1 MDNKIRKASHADTDR
16 LAVSLARAFD
26 DDPVINWLARKDNK
40 RVQGIESLFRSCIAD
55 LCLRHEHVF
64 TTEDASGGALWY
76 PPGTSDISLARQLS
90 TAKRIIPFAGWT
102 GLLRLAMAQEAS
114 HKNHPREKNYYLQF
128 IGVDPKHHGRG
139 IGAALIKPVMELC
152 DTEKCGAYVE
162 SSKEINIG
170 FYMRFGFEVTGKIV
184 LGKGA
189 PPVWSMW
196 RKPGVLP

>member
-1 MDNKIRKASHADTDR
+1 MNNNIRKASRADTGR

-40 RVQGIESLFRSCIAD
+40 RVQGIQSLFRSCIAD

-64 TTEDASGGALWY
+64 TTEDVSGGSLWY
-76 PPGTSDISLARQLS
+76 PPGASEISFIRQLCM
-90 TAKRIIPFAGWT
+90 ANKMIHFVGWT
-102 GLLRLAMAQEAS
+102 GLLRLAMAQDMS
-114 HKNHPREKNYYLQF
+114 HKKHPREKNYYLQF
-128 IGVDPKHHGRG
+128 IGVAPGHRGRG
-139 IGAALIKPVMELC
+139 TGAALIKPIMEIC

-162 SSKEINIG
+162 SSKEINLG
-170 FYMRFGFEVTGKIV
+170 FYRRFGFEITGKIV

-196 RKPGVLP
+196 RNPRS

>member
-1 MDNKIRKASHADTDR
+1 MNNKIRKASHADTGR

-40 RVQGIESLFRSCIAD
+40 RVHGIESLFKTCIAD

-64 TTEDASGGALWY
+64 TPEDLSGGALWF
-76 PPGTSDISLARQLS
+76 PPETSEISFIRQLS
-90 TAKRIIPFAGWT
+90 LANKMIPFTGWT
-102 GLLRLAMAQEAS
+102 GLLRLALSQDKAHRTRPS
-114 HKNHPREKNYYLQF
+114 EKFYYLQF

-139 IGAALIKPVMELC
+139 TGAALLKPVLDIC
-152 DTEKCGAYVE
+152 DAKRCGAYLE

-170 FYMRFGFEVTGKIV
+170 FYRRFGFEVTGKIV
-184 LGKGA
+184 LGTNA

-196 RKPGVLP
+196 RSPRKSP